1 MISNLLRPRLT
12 DPAARFTAAAMVGV
26 RRKGGNRDQDRDRI
40 RISLRLAC
48 GLTPAQVAAA
58 ERRPVATIESLLE
71 QEGFKELVEA
81 DRDLLAM
88 PVEQQ
93 RARLVRLARIAIENA
108 LSDWDLGAA
117 CFVLKEEEQGRDPAV
132 SVAESI
138 IARRQA
144 PPPPLRPPLP
154 PSPPKP
160 LATDHQPLLMLVRR
174 SEAGLRRAVIEEHA
188 AQHAAVAASPARS
201 TAEAA
206 RQALALK
213 RASLQPSAPSNPSA
227 AKAEALP
234 LPARPRRAPR
244 RQHRPP

>member
-1 MISNLLRPRLT
+1 MISNLLRARLT

-48 GLTPAQVAAA
+48 GVTPAQVAAA

-71 QEGFKELVEA
+71 QEGFKELVDA

-93 RARLVRLARIAIENA
+93 RARLVRLARIAIENV

-132 SVAESI
+132 TVAEVV
-138 IARRQA
+138 IARRQK
-144 PPPPLRPPLP
+144 PPAPLRPPLP
-154 PSPPKP
+154 PSVLRPFAP
-160 LATDHQPLLMLVRR
+160 DHQPLLVLVRR

-188 AQHAAVAASPARS
+188 AQHAAVAAAPARS
-201 TAEAA
+201 TFEGA
-206 RQALALK
+206 RQALAMK
-213 RASLQPSAPSNPSA
+213 RTATRQDP
-227 AKAEALP
+227 
-234 LPARPRRAPR
+234 PARPTAAEAATLPTRPRSTSRRLR
-244 RQHRPP
+244 RPP